1 MQCTEVFACRN
12 ISRRDHVTSDH
23 SLLAFIIV
31 LMCSF
36 VRLPALPDPRSFL
49 LFLSLAFS
57 PTHPL
62 PWMSSAH
69 LSFEAGT
76 GRGISAISHLQ
87 LEQVSD
93 VDKN

>member
-1 MQCTEVFACRN
+1 MQCTGVFACRN

-23 SLLAFIIV
+23 SLLAFIV
-31 LMCSF
+31 LTF
-36 VRLPALPDPRSFL
+36 IRLPDLPDSRFFL
-49 LFLSLAFS
+49 AYFLSLAFS